1 LASFMGGLPEYTHK
15 TRRGV
20 SEKAIKV
27 RNAFSLAK
35 SPERL
40 LFEEIPQAIG
50 FSDIRSDQN
59 SERMEEFS
67 QVLIEVLRELKN
79 AYDTLLANQKALLA
93 QAFNIDPNL
102 PLADV
107 RKILAGNCHGLENY
121 TVDTQGIRALIARM
135 TKSSGSEDEW
145 LENILM
151 FLGNKPTNRWQDSD
165 RDTAEY
171 RLTDYSRRII
181 DLEKL
186 RLHDKDRAKSFD
198 GDFDVYLL
206 RSIKKG
212 GAIQDEVVAI
222 DKESAK
228 QISHT
233 KEKMRLALGDLIDK
247 ELMLGA
253 LAEMVDDFLNE
264 YKGDKP
270 NSDEQFE
277 PQEARMTAVE
287 EK

>member
-1 LASFMGGLPEYTHK
+1 
-15 TRRGV
+15 
-20 SEKAIKV
+20 
-27 RNAFSLAK
+27 
-35 SPERL
+35 
-40 LFEEIPQAIG
+40 
-50 FSDIRSDQN
+50 
-59 SERMEEFS
+59 
-67 QVLIEVLRELKN
+67 
-79 AYDTLLANQKALLA
+79 
-93 QAFNIDPNL
+93 
-102 PLADV
+102 
-107 RKILAGNCHGLENY
+107 
-121 TVDTQGIRALIARM
+121 
-135 TKSSGSEDEW
+135 
-145 LENILM
+145 M

-233 KEKMRLALGDLIDK
+233 KEKMRLALGELNDK

-253 LAEMVDDFLNE
+253 LAEVVDDFLSE

-277 PQEARMTAVE
+277 PQEAMMTAVE